1 MGAAFHAVGD
11 VMSRLTKRIAEI
23 VDREFGS
30 DPRGAGRA
38 AMADLF
44 NHLMMFMVGLVTLM
58 LVMAASGGA

>member
-1 MGAAFHAVGD
+1 
-11 VMSRLTKRIAEI
+11 MSRLTKRIAEI